1 MEVGLRFVILPP
13 TCEAGYFY
21 PGGVYK
27 VNNHSRSLFSL
38 HFYAPS
44 QSCLP
49 RTSPLCLSLL
59 AVFPLLILFRPSP
72 LASPSLSLLPLH
84 HPERGDRDFNGLLSS
99 LVQLLSAPEARTL
112 LGFQSLVQRE
122 WVAAG
127 HPFLTRL
134 GGTGASEK
142 VRTSWEGFG
151 WEAVLGKKG
160 SRKLY
165 SIIHWR

>member
-1 MEVGLRFVILPP
+1 M
-13 TCEAGYFY
+13 
-21 PGGVYK
+21 
-27 VNNHSRSLFSL
+27 NHSRSLFSL
-38 HFYAPS
+38 HFYVPS
-44 QSCLP
+44 QSYLP
-49 RTSPLCLSLL
+49 QTSPLCLSLL
-59 AVFPLLILFRPSP
+59 AMFPFLILFCPSFSAP
-72 LASPSLSLLPLH
+72 PLSLLPLH

-151 WEAVLGKKG
+151 WGPAFSITKEVRG
-160 SRKLY
+160 SEKYTPLEVNKV
-165 SIIHWR
+165 

>member
-1 MEVGLRFVILPP
+1 MCPLNP
-13 TCEAGYFY
+13 TY
-21 PGGVYK
+21 PK
-27 VNNHSRSLFSL
+27 L
-38 HFYAPS
+38 
-44 QSCLP
+44 
-49 RTSPLCLSLL
+49 SPLCLSLL
-59 AVFPLLILFRPSP
+59 LAMFLFLILFCPSFSAP
-72 LASPSLSLLPLH
+72 PSLSLLPLH

-151 WEAVLGKKG
+151 WGPVF
-160 SRKLY
+160 
-165 SIIHWR
+165 SITKEVRRSENYTPLEVNKV

>member
-1 MEVGLRFVILPP
+1 MRPLNPAYPELP
-13 TCEAGYFY
+13 
-21 PGGVYK
+21 
-27 VNNHSRSLFSL
+27 
-38 HFYAPS
+38 
-44 QSCLP
+44 
-49 RTSPLCLSLL
+49 PLCLSLL
-59 AVFPLLILFRPSP
+59 AVFPFLILFCPSF

-142 VRTSWEGFG
+142 VRTSWESFG
-151 WEAVLGKKG
+151 WEAVLLKK
-160 SRKLY
+160 
-165 SIIHWR
+165 